1 MRKSLKAFAREQRQ
15 KEEIRGRN
23 HKGTEVQERKNYTQ
37 SQNCYLRV
45 KWISSTAPNQP
56 NQNQYLKD
64 YPNNNKCLTLAQNL
78 DQKGR
83 GYKNRVI

>member
-1 MRKSLKAFAREQRQ
+1 MRKSLKAFARQQRQ

-23 HKGTEVQERKNYTQ
+23 HKGTEVQERKNYSQ

-45 KWISSTAPNQP
+45 KWISSTVQNQP

-64 YPNNNKCLTLAQNL
+64 YSNNNKCLTLAQNL

-83 GYKNRVI
+83 GYRNRVI